1 MKHFICI
8 SCNGYHCLLPFSEN
22 NQMDANFESAVT
34 KALPSMSKEKFRRSG
49 YTSTGQKFVI
59 VVTKGLWYK
68 IRLFLEEDYLDK
80 RSLTA
85 YHSSEH
91 MSMAAV
97 NKKVILLVCL
107 WETFMVFSWGPGDTF
122 KKTYKTLLFKK

>member
-1 MKHFICI
+1 
-8 SCNGYHCLLPFSEN
+8 
-22 NQMDANFESAVT
+22 MDANFESSLA
-34 KALPSMSKEKFRRSG
+34 KALPSMSEEKLRRSG

-59 VVTKGLWYK
+59 VVTQVLWYK
-68 IRLFLEEDYLDK
+68 IRLFLEEDYLDR

-97 NKKVILLVCL
+97 NKKVIELNIDGSQGVC
-107 WETFMVFSWGPGDTF
+107 S
-122 KKTYKTLLFKK
+122 